1 MGYRID
7 ASIIEWREGEPEKSE
22 RTNPFFRA
30 LYENVSTMLGAGER
44 FLHQL
49 EAREHTAQVDSDMR
63 EQREQEFR
71 AASLPVLFC
80 SPTMEL
86 GVDIAQ
92 LNTVYMRN
100 VPPTAANYAQRSGR
114 AGRSGQP
121 ALVVTYCAAKSPHD
135 QYFFRDPARMVAGVV
150 NAPTIDLANEELLKS
165 HLHAVWLAETGQK
178 LPPSIKDVLDLSQ
191 EDELRVKA
199 ELADALDST
208 TPRDRAARRALAILG
223 MLTDELQPE
232 LAPWYGSAW
241 LDSVIS
247 GAFLQFGQAFERW
260 RSLFRATTRQ
270 MKAAHAIEMNH
281 AIGERERKEAKERY
295 DEARIQHD
303 LLLESSPTF
312 NSDFYTYR
320 YLAGQGFLPGYNFPR
335 LPLMAFIPARREKVG
350 RDSFLSRPRFL
361 GLSEFG
367 PQSIIYHEGSTY
379 RVRKAILGVRD
390 EESVTTSA
398 RLPVRT
404 ARLCPACGY
413 AHFDQEKDFERCV
426 NCHAALDGGR
436 SLLSLYRIEQ
446 VSTRRATRITSD
458 EEERQRQGYEVI
470 TSLRFGQADGRPQCI
485 SVEYSEGGEALLEL
499 RYGPA
504 ATLWRVNLGWRR
516 RKEKTIYG
524 FNIDVTTG
532 QWSKDQQAPEDADD
546 DTSHEARVVQ
556 RIIPFVEDRK
566 NCLVVHPK
574 VTLDEAARA
583 TFQYALKRGIETTF
597 QLESSELAAEALPD
611 LERRHAILFYESA
624 EGGAGVLTRLAS
636 DPDALKA
643 VARGA
648 LEMCHYASVSG
659 HWTDHTDLTN
669 LDEDCEAGCYKCLL
683 SYANQPEHKTIDRR
697 DTAVL
702 DLLCRLSRAEGERGA
717 IGRSSAELFE
727 ALSNLSLSSLEQAW
741 LAHVQECAYALP
753 DKAQPLLEDVRHP
766 SGLRLLH
773 HPGAHLYRRSASRD
787 RPAAPDR
794 PPDWRPARRGRLYRD
809 PLPEGAGSLACPLRA
824 VRVRFRHRQTPRGS
838 SITMALTAEQ
848 FQPGNLVRARGREW
862 VVLPETRDQVLRL
875 RPLGGSEDDATVIYL
890 PLERTPPEPATF
902 PAPDP
907 AKSGSQA
914 AGLLMR
920 DALRL
925 RLRAGAGPFRSF
937 GNLAVEPRAYQ
948 LVPLLMALRQDVIR
962 LLIADDVGIGKT
974 IEAGLIAREL
984 LDRGEIERLTVI
996 CPPHLC
1002 EQWQKELAS
1011 KFLIETEVVRTGTA
1025 GRLERGLPAGQSI
1038 FEVYPFTV
1046 VSLDYIKSERRKDD
1060 FVRACPELVIVEEA
1074 HGCVGATGTSR
1085 HLRYRLLRDLANTP
1099 NRHMLFLTATPHS
1112 GDEEAFHNLLGMLDE
1127 RFVALQGLPEGPERT
1142 RLREELARNFV
1153 QRRRPDI
1160 QEWKDSTVF
1169 PDRETAETTYIL
1181 TGEWGRLF
1189 DAVLAYA
1196 RTMVERA
1203 EGKSMLQQ
1211 RMNWWAALALL
1222 RCVSSSPA
1230 AAAVALN
1237 TRLRAVEGLSEDLQV
1252 AEIERTAAETVLD
1265 GQSDDELNIDE
1276 TVPAGTIEDAETNEA
1291 DAHALRQLIARAE
1304 ALKGAGKDPKLTVLT
1319 REVKKLVADG
1329 FRPVIFCRYIAT
1341 AHYVAEE
1348 LKQSLPERQ
1357 TQVVA
1362 ITGELT
1368 PEQREE
1374 HVQRLGDTEENEGR
1388 TPVLVATDCLSE
1400 GVNLQ
1405 HAFNAV
1411 LHYDLVWN
1419 PTRHEQRE
1427 GRVDRF
1433 GQPDKVVRALMLYG
1447 ENNPVDGAVLQG
1459 HPAQGR
1465 ENPQRTRGQRAHA
1478 RRQQQGDGNHYA
1490 GGASPHGRHFGRP
1503 ESAPLRLRSGR
1514 APAGD
1519 QLGKRA

>member
-22 RTNPFFRA
+22 RSNPFFRA

-121 ALVVTYCAAKSPHD
+121 ALVLTYCAAKSPHD

-199 ELADALDST
+199 ELADALDSKA
-208 TPRDRAARRALAILG
+208 PRDRAARRALTILG

-232 LAPWYGSAW
+232 LAPWYGSEW

-303 LLLESSPTF
+303 LLLDSSPTF

-753 DKAQPLLEDVRHP
+753 DKAQPLLEEYGTRPDFAYSNIPALIYIDGPHHETDQQRQIDHQI
-766 SGLRLLH
+766 GDRL
-773 HPGAHLYRRSASRD
+773 
-787 RPAAPDR
+787 
-794 PPDWRPARRGRLYRD
+794 
-809 PLPEGAGSLACPLRA
+809 EEAGY
-824 VRVRFRHRQTPRGS
+824 
-838 SITMALTAEQ
+838 
-848 FQPGNLVRARGREW
+848 
-862 VVLPETRDQVLRL
+862 
-875 RPLGGSEDDATVIYL
+875 TVIRF
-890 PLERTPPEPATF
+890 PKEQQAWPALF
-902 PAPDP
+902 AQY
-907 AKSGSQA
+907 A
-914 AGLLMR
+914 
-920 DALRL
+920 
-925 RLRAGAGPFRSF
+925 FVF
-937 GNLAVEPRAYQ
+937 GTGKQQEVAV
-948 LVPLLMALRQDVIR
+948 
-962 LLIADDVGIGKT
+962 
-974 IEAGLIAREL
+974 
-984 LDRGEIERLTVI
+984 
-996 CPPHLC
+996 
-1002 EQWQKELAS
+1002 
-1011 KFLIETEVVRTGTA
+1011 
-1025 GRLERGLPAGQSI
+1025 
-1038 FEVYPFTV
+1038 
-1046 VSLDYIKSERRKDD
+1046 
-1060 FVRACPELVIVEEA
+1060 
-1074 HGCVGATGTSR
+1074 
-1085 HLRYRLLRDLANTP
+1085 
-1099 NRHMLFLTATPHS
+1099 
-1112 GDEEAFHNLLGMLDE
+1112 
-1127 RFVALQGLPEGPERT
+1127 
-1142 RLREELARNFV
+1142 
-1153 QRRRPDI
+1153 
-1160 QEWKDSTVF
+1160 
-1169 PDRETAETTYIL
+1169 
-1181 TGEWGRLF
+1181 
-1189 DAVLAYA
+1189 
-1196 RTMVERA
+1196 
-1203 EGKSMLQQ
+1203 
-1211 RMNWWAALALL
+1211 
-1222 RCVSSSPA
+1222 
-1230 AAAVALN
+1230 
-1237 TRLRAVEGLSEDLQV
+1237 
-1252 AEIERTAAETVLD
+1252 
-1265 GQSDDELNIDE
+1265 
-1276 TVPAGTIEDAETNEA
+1276 
-1291 DAHALRQLIARAE
+1291 
-1304 ALKGAGKDPKLTVLT
+1304 
-1319 REVKKLVADG
+1319 
-1329 FRPVIFCRYIAT
+1329 
-1341 AHYVAEE
+1341 
-1348 LKQSLPERQ
+1348 
-1357 TQVVA
+1357 
-1362 ITGELT
+1362 
-1368 PEQREE
+1368 
-1374 HVQRLGDTEENEGR
+1374 
-1388 TPVLVATDCLSE
+1388 
-1400 GVNLQ
+1400 
-1405 HAFNAV
+1405 
-1411 LHYDLVWN
+1411 
-1419 PTRHEQRE
+1419 
-1427 GRVDRF
+1427 
-1433 GQPDKVVRALMLYG
+1433 
-1447 ENNPVDGAVLQG
+1447 
-1459 HPAQGR
+1459 
-1465 ENPQRTRGQRAHA
+1465 
-1478 RRQQQGDGNHYA
+1478 
-1490 GGASPHGRHFGRP
+1490 
-1503 ESAPLRLRSGR
+1503 
-1514 APAGD
+1514 
-1519 QLGKRA
+1519 